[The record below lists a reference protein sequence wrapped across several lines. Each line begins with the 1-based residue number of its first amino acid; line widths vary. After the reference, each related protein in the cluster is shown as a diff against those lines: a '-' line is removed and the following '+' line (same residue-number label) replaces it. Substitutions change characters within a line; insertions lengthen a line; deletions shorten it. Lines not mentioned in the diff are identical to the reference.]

1 MKTLWLAGVLA
12 SFTVTGA
19 AMAAAPAPTKPVDPA
34 RFFQGRWYEIGRKP
48 MSLTDGCVAGWTEYA
63 PGDNGRVKVLDAC
76 YDKTPS
82 GKVKTLGGPA
92 DILDPASHAK
102 LAVHYR
108 FAGFIPI
115 TQEYWILDHDDDYT
129 WFIEADPTFDKL
141 WIYTRAANPTPELLA
156 DLIKRA
162 QGFGYDTT
170 KLEFP
175 TQTGK

>member
-1 MKTLWLAGVLA
+1 MKTLWLAAVLA

-48 MSLTDGCVAGWTEYA
+48 QMLTNGCVAGWTEYST
-63 PGDNGRVKVLDAC
+63 GDKGQLMVLDAC
-76 YDKTPS
+76 HDKVPT
-82 GKVKTLGGPA
+82 GTLKTLGGPA
-92 DILDPASHAK
+92 DRLDTNNHAK
-102 LAVHYR
+102 IAVHYH
-108 FAGFIPI
+108 FGII
-115 TQEYWILDHDDDYT
+115 TVRKEYWVLDHDDDYT
-129 WFIEADPTFDKL
+129 WFIEASPSFEEL
-141 WIYTRAANPTPELLA
+141 WIYTRAANPSPELLA
-156 DLIKRA
+156 DLIKKA